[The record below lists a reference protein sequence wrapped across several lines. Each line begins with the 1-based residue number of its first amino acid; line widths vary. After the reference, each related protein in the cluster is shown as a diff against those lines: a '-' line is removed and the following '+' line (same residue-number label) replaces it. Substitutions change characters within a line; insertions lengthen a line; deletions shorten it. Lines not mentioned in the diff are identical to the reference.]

1 MKNLNNKEISYF
13 KQLSSQRNF
22 GKHFIC
28 VSLPKTGSTFL
39 TNVVADLL
47 DWDKIYY
54 NNADEN
60 IRSYSFR
67 LFLEACEKN
76 GVVHLH
82 SDPSPIM
89 IGSAIHVASGVTI
102 LKRDFIEYCHS
113 LLAHI
118 CRGQPTLLQ
127 KKIKSL
133 NRYDA
138 LNFIA
143 IQEFGWFYRFIVSWE
158 AYSERII
165 KENGEK
171 YIKIIDH
178 ADLFSNTE
186 LVLSHCLNHSE
197 INADILQIKESIY
210 NIKKDYIKS
219 NYYHTNFD
227 YNEAAEYSFFKD
239 IKRLA
244 PKLFTRSSKN

>member
-1 MKNLNNKEISYF
+1 MKNLNDREISYL
-13 KQLSSQRNF
+13 KQISSQRNF

-47 DWDKIYY
+47 GWDKFYY

-60 IRSYSFR
+60 FRSYSLS
-67 LFLEACEKN
+67 LFSEACERN

-82 SDPSPIM
+82 SAPSPLL

-113 LLAHI
+113 MLAHI
-118 CRGQPTLLQ
+118 DRGQPTLLQ
-127 KKIKSL
+127 EKIKSL

-138 LNFIA
+138 LKFIA
-143 IQEFGWFYRFIVSWE
+143 FQEFGWVFRFIVTWE

-165 KENGEK
+165 KENGGK
-171 YIKIIDH
+171 YIKIIDNSE
-178 ADLFSNTE
+178 LFSNTE
-186 LVLSHCLNHSE
+186 LILSNCLKHSGF
-197 INADILQIKESIY
+197 NVDTLQIKESIHS
-210 NIKKDYIKS
+210 IKNDYKKS
-219 NYYHTNFD
+219 NCYHTNFD
-227 YNEAAEYSFFKD
+227 YNEAAEYNFFKD